1 VVAYGSTIRPAI
13 ATVKFTQ
20 PDGTMIKHIELPR
33 LTDGLLAP
41 PGGCARKSGKRFREG
56 GAVGSPNFSPKV
68 QQLATMEMMLPS
80 QARFVLDAPST
91 NTAND
96 KAAAEETTAAST
108 MLTDAGAPSFGRQL
122 AEMDEGAPASVVA
135 AERGRGGL
143 DAGGGNRKPS
153 AASQVAL
160 LIQALQN
167 GDADMLDQVLG
178 VQDAGTISNTVA
190 RLPIASVLTKSI

>member
-1 VVAYGSTIRPAI
+1 
-13 ATVKFTQ
+13 
-20 PDGTMIKHIELPR
+20 
-33 LTDGLLAP
+33 
-41 PGGCARKSGKRFREG
+41 
-56 GAVGSPNFSPKV
+56 
-68 QQLATMEMMLPS
+68 MEMMLPS

-167 GDADMLDQVLG
+167 GK
-178 VQDAGTISNTVA
+178 
-190 RLPIASVLTKSI
+190 LTTLTLTC